1 MAGVWLFKVESLWH
15 IIKIRALSGLNF
27 ASTSK
32 PELFTSCL
40 LPLFTKA
47 TILDYK
53 PQWKHKAS
61 GGLSLKKL
69 RLF

>member
-15 IIKIRALSGLNF
+15 IIKTRALSGLNF

-47 TILDYK
+47 TILIS
-53 PQWKHKAS
+53 HS
-61 GGLSLKKL
+61 GDTKLRGALPVKKL
-69 RLF
+69 RLL

>member
-1 MAGVWLFKVESLWH
+1 MAGVWLFKVDSLWH

-47 TILDYK
+47 TIL
-53 PQWKHKAS
+53 HS
-61 GGLSLKKL
+61 GDTKLRGALPVKKL
-69 RLF
+69 RLL

>member
-47 TILDYK
+47 TILIS
-53 PQWKHKAS
+53 HS
-61 GGLSLKKL
+61 GDTKLWGALPVKKL
-69 RLF
+69 RLL